1 MAGALTRAQILGSQD
16 LRTERVD
23 ISEWGGHVFVRTMT
37 GTERDAF
44 EAGLLQ
50 RRNGGSLERSLENYR
65 ARLLTYVVVDDLGAP
80 IFAREDDAK
89 ALGEKSIA
97 ALERLFNVATRL
109 NAITE
114 QDVRALTENL
124 ASGRSGSSTSGSLT
138 S

>member
-1 MAGALTRAQILGSQD
+1 MGALTRAAILAAED
-16 LRTERVD
+16 LRRERVD
-23 ISEWGGHVFVRTMT
+23 VPEWGGHVFVRTMT

-44 EAGLLQ
+44 EGGIVQ
-50 RRNGGSLERSLENYR
+50 RRNGSGGSPERTLDNYR
-65 ARLLTYVVVDDLGAP
+65 ARLLTYVVVDEVGAP

-114 QDVRALTENL
+114 QDVQALTENL
-124 ASGRSGSSTSGSLT
+124 APGRSGSSTSG
-138 S
+138 